1 MFSTERVDPAEPP
14 GRGRHCTS
22 EGKSFRQDWYEAI
35 PGRLLAEV
43 SATPEPLVRAVLD
56 SLQAEPVVR
65 PSELALAR
73 IDRQVAEAS
82 ARLAK
87 TRDIG
92 DWQATMARLDAEKDA
107 ILAAAPRPVVED
119 TADVAAFLRD
129 LGNLWSRSEA
139 RIKQE
144 LTLAFWGSWEVP
156 RVQVGNLPLVRAR
169 TPPRPR
175 PPRPRGDHLRL
186 ERARAP
192 QLAGRPVHDPGCVG
206 RRRHLQGARSRGRG
220 LGGRAL

>member
-1 MFSTERVDPAEPP
+1 VFSTERVDPAEPP

-87 TRDIG
+87 IRDIG
-92 DWQATMARLDAEKDA
+92 EWQAAMSRLDAEKVA
-107 ILAAAPRPVVED
+107 ILAAAPRPEVSD
-119 TADVAAFLRD
+119 AADDAAFVRD
-129 LGNLWSRSEA
+129 LGSLWSRSAA

-144 LTLAFWGSWEVP
+144 LALAFWGSWEFLGFKSATYRWSEHALRYGLDRLVP
-156 RVQVGNLPLVRAR
+156 AEITFDLSELGLHSSP
-169 TPPRPR
+169 
-175 PPRPRGDHLRL
+175 
-186 ERARAP
+186 
-192 QLAGRPVHDPGCVG
+192 VG
-206 RRRHLQGARSRGRG
+206 RFTIRVASDAAGISGARDAEVAG
-220 LGGRAL
+220 